1 MGSLFFP
8 KEDKNVSSEWMSSEW
23 CAGGQ
28 ERVFGVDVFGVV
40 RSENTNESGEHDSS
54 QAEPLRA
61 RSSQGRRL

>member
-1 MGSLFFP
+1 MRGWTPNGVAVLSQ
-8 KEDKNVSSEWMSSEW
+8 
-23 CAGGQ
+23 GGQ